1 VPSVFF
7 VIEIAASI
15 GIFLLACYLSD
26 ALLTLFDPFKVCP
39 VKNFVRGQIGGKNA
53 LAEAEVVI

>member
-39 VKNFVRGQIGGKNA
+39 VKNF
-53 LAEAEVVI
+53 